1 VANKS
6 LGDLEYEKFDS
17 DGVVKIAEQSP
28 QVIED
33 LLNRQINLLEDI
45 NKHLEVQIRY
55 LQEFFI
61 GGILDDHVEH
71 RDL

>member
-1 VANKS
+1 MGKS
-6 LGDLEYEKFDS
+6 LGDLEYQKFDD

-28 QVIED
+28 RIIED
-33 LLNRQINLLEDI
+33 LLARQIVLLEDI

-55 LQEFFI
+55 LQEFFV

>member
-1 VANKS
+1 MAGS
-6 LGDLEYEKFDS
+6 IGDLEYNKFS
-17 DGVVKIAEQSP
+17 EDGTVKITEQEP
-28 QVIED
+28 VEIRD
-33 LLNRQINLLEDI
+33 LLERQIVLLEDI

-55 LQEFFI
+55 LQEFFV

>member
-1 VANKS
+1 MGKS
-6 LGDLEYEKFDS
+6 LGDLEYEKFDD
-17 DGVVKIAEQSP
+17 DGIVKIKEQSP
-28 QVIED
+28 REIED
-33 LLNRQINLLEDI
+33 LLERQILLLEDI